1 MLIKILIPALA
12 FIAAS
17 FSNLFAAPTVN
28 VRDFGAMGDGLTD
41 DTIAIRAAL
50 EASSNIFFPAGT
62 YVLSDGIQLPAGAH
76 IRGEGSPRLGTFP
89 MIEDDKRYLRQGLKD
104 QLPGTT
110 LLFTGKGAQS
120 TILENR
126 SDRFNEVRY
135 ALATATKHPFHIEG
149 LAIAL
154 DVNVI
159 GSNGRVTKPE
169 DDNRADYDVGLLIDD
184 AGFSTVRDVCVY
196 GFYKKAGLLI
206 STRGIGGNP
215 DYVTF
220 WNCSFMGDVGVALL
234 GDDAPGDRITY
245 GLSGTQFYGCNF
257 FANDHHFRSSEQF
270 GTTAILID
278 GHTNAKNADINGH
291 YFFGGSV
298 RTYSANAVTLK
309 AASNVVFYGTIFE
322 LPKSNWGGIEYGESD
337 NRITGTEDTRDVSFY
352 SCRMHSKG
360 LDELGRSMT
369 NGKLFV
375 VQGHYGDISVQ
386 SNGAIARLYAN
397 SNKEAIFQLSDKN
410 NSAFTG
416 WNFRFNSD
424 KREQLRLTFDSK
436 EIARF
441 ESDGKFIVDSTDTNM
456 QKKDVASSLG
466 ATQQVILNDGH
477 ISVDSAVVA
486 IDNERGGNALR
497 EITGGSE
504 NQLLVLKKTP
514 NAATFSITSGRNI
527 YLSESFRMRSATDR
541 LTLIKNDDG
550 WYEISRIGGK
560 N

>member
-1 MLIKILIPALA
+1 MKSLLIYIVVTLGALPALL
-12 FIAAS
+12 S
-17 FSNLFAAPTVN
+17 GKTVN
-28 VRDFGAMGDGLTD
+28 VHDFGAVGDGVTD
-41 DTIAIRAAL
+41 DTIAIRTAL
-50 EASSNIFFPAGT
+50 ATSPNVFFPSGT
-62 YVLSDGIQLPAGAH
+62 YVLTDGILLPEGAH
-76 IRGEGSPRLGTFP
+76 IRGEGTPTLGTFP
-89 MIEDDKRYLRQGLKD
+89 MIEDDKRYLRPGYKD

-110 LLFTGKGAQS
+110 LLFTGTGQQ
-120 TILENR
+120 TITLENR

-135 ALATATKHPFHIEG
+135 AVASAAKHPFHIEG
-149 LAIAL
+149 LAIVL
-154 DVNVI
+154 DVDVL
-159 GSNGRVTKPE
+159 GTNGRPTKPE

-234 GDDAPGDRITY
+234 GDDAPSERITY

-257 FANDHHFRSSEQF
+257 FASDHHFRSSEQF

-322 LPKSNWGGIEYGESD
+322 LPKTNWGGIDYGKYD
-337 NRITGTEDTRDVSFY
+337 NRITGTDDTRDVSFY
-352 SCRMHSKG
+352 SCRMHAKG
-360 LDELGRSMT
+360 LDELGRTMKH
-369 NGKLFV
+369 GKLFI

-441 ESDGKFIVDSTDTNM
+441 ESDGKFIVDSIETQIQGNNT
-456 QKKDVASSLG
+456 ASTLG
-466 ATQQVILNDGH
+466 ATQQVMLTDGS
-477 ISVDSAVVA
+477 ISVNSAVVA
-486 IDNERGGNALR
+486 IDNDRSGAALR
-497 EITGGSE
+497 EINGGTE
-504 NQLLVLKKTP
+504 NQLLILKNTT
-514 NAATFSITSGRNI
+514 NAATFTITSERNLH
-527 YLSESFRMRSATDR
+527 LSQSFRMRSSTDR
-541 LTLIKNDDG
+541 LTLIKNDDS
-550 WYEISRIGGK
+550 WYEISRIGGR